1 MTRPTAH
8 YSSFA
13 LLAGMVLI
21 WGTGYWPTEVAG
33 EHTETV
39 LLSGLRVIGGALLL
53 VSVALLARSRW
64 PRGRMLGWAA
74 ISGLIMVAL
83 SHWGTTEAVAR
94 AGPGNAA
101 VVVNAAPLIVAA
113 LGWFLLRE
121 RLSGIGIAGVIVG
134 FGGVV
139 LMVSSQLGGDTDT
152 RQLLIGVGLGA
163 AGALGWAIGTLL
175 VRAFATRRGEEMDM
189 LSFTA
194 TQFTVAGVVLLV
206 AGFGIDGVATTEW
219 GSGELWAALFWIGPV
234 SGLGFAFF
242 FVALGRM
249 PAARASAALFLVPGV
264 AVIVEIAR
272 GNVPTALVLL
282 GMFLAVAG
290 VALVNVPREALAG
303 LAPRVWRQLR
313 GAPTS

>member
-1 MTRPTAH
+1 
-8 YSSFA
+8 
-13 LLAGMVLI
+13 
-21 WGTGYWPTEVAG
+21 
-33 EHTETV
+33 
-39 LLSGLRVIGGALLL
+39 L
-53 VSVALLARSRW
+53 VSAALLARSRW

-101 VVVNAAPLIVAA
+101 VLVNAAPLIVAA
-113 LGWFLLRE
+113 VGWFVLRE
-121 RLSGIGIAGVIVG
+121 RLSWIGITGVIVG

-139 LMVSSQLGGDTDT
+139 LMVSSQLGGDADT

-163 AGALGWAIGTLL
+163 AAALGWAIGTLL

-194 TQFTVAGVVLLV
+194 TQFIVAGVVLLV

-219 GSGELWAALFWIGPV
+219 GSTELWAALFWIGPI
-234 SGLGFAFF
+234 SGLGFAFY

-249 PAARASAALFLVPGV
+249 TAARASAALFLVPGV
-264 AVIVEIAR
+264 AVIVEIVR

-282 GMFLAVAG
+282 GMLLAVAG
-290 VALVNVPREALAG
+290 VALVNVPRGALASV
-303 LAPRVWRQLR
+303 APRVWRRLR
-313 GAPTS
+313 SATTS

>member
-1 MTRPTAH
+1 MTRPSAQ
-8 YSSFA
+8 YGSFA
-13 LLAGMVLI
+13 LLAGVILI
-21 WGTGYWPTEVAG
+21 WGTGYWPTEVSG

-53 VSVALLARSRW
+53 VSAALLARSRW

-101 VVVNAAPLIVAA
+101 VLVNAAPLIVAA
-113 LGWFLLRE
+113 VGWFVLRE
-121 RLSGIGIAGVIVG
+121 RLSWIGITGVIVG

-139 LMVSSQLGGDTDT
+139 LMVSSQLGGDADT

-163 AGALGWAIGTLL
+163 AAALGWAIGTLL

-194 TQFTVAGVVLLV
+194 TQFIVAGVVLLV

-219 GSGELWAALFWIGPV
+219 GSTELWAALFWIGPI
-234 SGLGFAFF
+234 SGLGFAFY

-249 PAARASAALFLVPGV
+249 TAARASAALFLVPGV
-264 AVIVEIAR
+264 AVIVEIVR

-282 GMFLAVAG
+282 GMLLAVAG
-290 VALVNVPREALAG
+290 VALVNVPRGALASV
-303 LAPRVWRQLR
+303 APRVWRRLR
-313 GAPTS
+313 SATTS

>member
-1 MTRPTAH
+1 MTRPAAH
-8 YSSFA
+8 YGSFA

-53 VSVALLARSRW
+53 VSVALLARARW

-101 VVVNAAPLIVAA
+101 VLVNAAPLIVAA

-121 RLSGIGIAGVIVG
+121 RLSWIGIAGVIVG

-152 RQLLIGVGLGA
+152 RQLLIGVGLAA
-163 AGALGWAIGTLL
+163 AGAVGWAIGTLL
-175 VRAFATRRGEEMDM
+175 VRALATRRGDEMDM

-219 GSGELWAALFWIGPV
+219 GSGELWAALFWIGPLN
-234 SGLGFAFF
+234 GLGFAFF

-249 PAARASAALFLVPGV
+249 TAARASAALFLVPGV

-290 VALVNVPREALAG
+290 VALVNIPREALAG

-313 GAPTS
+313 SATTS

>member
-121 RLSGIGIAGVIVG
+121 RLSGIGIAGVILG

>member
-1 MTRPTAH
+1 MTRPAAH
-8 YSSFA
+8 YGSFA

-53 VSVALLARSRW
+53 VSVALLARARW

-121 RLSGIGIAGVIVG
+121 RLSWIGIAGVIVG

-152 RQLLIGVGLGA
+152 RQLLIGVGLAA
-163 AGALGWAIGTLL
+163 AGAVGWAIGTLL
-175 VRAFATRRGEEMDM
+175 VRALATRRGDEMDM

-219 GSGELWAALFWIGPV
+219 GSGELWAALFWIGPL

-249 PAARASAALFLVPGV
+249 TAARASAALFLVPGV

-290 VALVNVPREALAG
+290 VALVNIPREALAG

-313 GAPTS
+313 SATTS